1 MNLYKVTI
9 TRFVVAQD
17 ERAAQDLAVAN
28 HNPLDVEKVERPE
41 TLSEIPEAWRACQP
55 YGGAPVMTVEQ
66 YLISQIAATPEY
78 TEFCVQPF
86 KVVNGNAER
95 TSIYDPQAEF
105 GVYARYGNGLAV
117 HLADF
122 QFWIQADTFKRRI
135 ERARQMQRNVV
146 IPLRSASG
154 TFVAEDAHL
163 EAQYEDQVCG
173 WLVE

>member
-9 TRFVVAQD
+9 TRFVIAEE
-17 ERAAQDLAVAN
+17 ERAAQNLAVAN

-41 TLSEIPEAWRACQP
+41 TLNEIPEVWRTCQP
-55 YGGAPVMTVEQ
+55 YGGAPTMNVEQ
-66 YLISQIAATPEY
+66 YLIHQIAGTPAY

-95 TSIYDPQAEF
+95 TSAYDPQAEF

-135 ERARQMQRNVV
+135 ERARQMQRNS
-146 IPLRSASG
+146 IQA
-154 TFVAEDAHL
+154 ADAHL
-163 EAQYEDQVCG
+163 EAQYEDQICG
-173 WLVE
+173 LMVE